1 MEKLSDLF
9 GFFASGIGVGVLLSS
24 FFALVGFFVAL
35 FKRVM
40 SAE

>member
-9 GFFASGIGVGVLLSS
+9 ALFGAGLGVGIILSC

-35 FKRVM
+35 FKRLFTC
-40 SAE
+40 E